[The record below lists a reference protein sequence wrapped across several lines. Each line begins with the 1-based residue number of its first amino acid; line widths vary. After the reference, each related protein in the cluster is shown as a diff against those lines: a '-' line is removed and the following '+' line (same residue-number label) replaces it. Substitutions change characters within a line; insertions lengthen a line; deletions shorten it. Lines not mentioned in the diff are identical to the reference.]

1 MAAKQETTGATDL
14 DSFASANVIAAIC
27 LPLAL
32 FFVIAIAVGCACI
45 KSSRSKLETP
55 AEDGLRPEPA
65 PRNRRTVQPKVTTFS
80 YV

>member
-1 MAAKQETTGATDL
+1 MEPQLPQASIDL
-14 DSFASANVIAAIC
+14 ESFASANVIAAIC

-55 AEDGLRPEPA
+55 TEVALRPEPA
-65 PRNRRTVQPKVTTFS
+65 ARNRRTARPEVTTFS